1 MSTPNPSPTDAVAAS
16 PGISPVK
23 LSHVFFLTRALAPMR
38 DWYVAVL
45 QARIAFA
52 LGNVCFLTYDSEHH
66 RVAIVE
72 MADAVP
78 SAGPKRVGVNHVAFT
93 YRDLAALVHTCRR
106 LKAVGI
112 APYWTINHGVTTSMY
127 YRDPDG
133 NSVELQIDNFAS
145 EAETVAF
152 MAAHLPEKP
161 RRHHR
166 RSRSAGGAAR
176 CRRALRR
183 SAPATVT
190 AARHDARR
198 HDPPIGAARAAVSG
212 G

>member
-93 YRDLAALVHTCRR
+93 YRDLAALVHTYRR

-152 MAAHLPEKP
+152 MAAHLPENP
-161 RRHHR
+161 VGIIVDPEVLAAQHD
-166 RSRSAGGAAR
+166 AGVPFDD
-176 CRRALRR
+176 LRR
-183 SAPATVT
+183 RPSLPPGMTPADMI
-190 AARHDARR
+190 RL
-198 HDPPIGAARAAVSG
+198 
-212 G
+212 